1 MVLTTALEAK
11 KTPNAP
17 SRTPAKPH
25 ASVNEPKVPGTDTL
39 EKWRTVKKGETVEK
53 YGKIWTWCPKHRSE
67 KYGYDGLY

>member
-1 MVLTTALEAK
+1 M
-11 KTPNAP
+11 
-17 SRTPAKPH
+17 
-25 ASVNEPKVPGTDTL
+25 GTL